1 MITILLRFAIAQDRD
16 RDLRAFLARA
26 RPYYE
31 QPGGIRVRLLQ
42 SVDTPGEYVELVE
55 YRDRATYLA
64 DQERVASDPGMK
76 ALLEEWRALHVGAL
90 RVEVLEEAD
99 SGA

>member
-1 MITILLRFAIAQDRD
+1 MITILLRFSIAPGRD
-16 RDLRAFLARA
+16 PDLRAFLARA

-42 SVDTPGEYVELVE
+42 SVDVPEEYVELVE
-55 YRDRATYLA
+55 YRDRETYRK
-64 DQERVASDPGMK
+64 DQDRVASDPGMK
-76 ALLEEWRALHVGAL
+76 ALLDEWRALHVGAL

-99 SGA
+99 PGA